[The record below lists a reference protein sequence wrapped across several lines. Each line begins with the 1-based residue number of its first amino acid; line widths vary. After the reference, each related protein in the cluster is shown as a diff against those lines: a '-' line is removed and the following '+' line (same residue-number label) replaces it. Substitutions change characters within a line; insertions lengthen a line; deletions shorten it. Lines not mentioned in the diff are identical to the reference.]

1 MHGKEIIHLFCVSQI
16 FYEHPENRRT
26 TCVNHEIW
34 LMVSVLLCSTLK
46 MKDFMSRLVKKAELW
61 TMNFL
66 SDIFSAECDY
76 FA

>member
-1 MHGKEIIHLFCVSQI
+1 M
-16 FYEHPENRRT
+16 
-26 TCVNHEIW
+26 NHEIW

-46 MKDFMSRLVKKAELW
+46 MKDFMSRLVKKAEWW
-61 TMNFL
+61 TMNLL